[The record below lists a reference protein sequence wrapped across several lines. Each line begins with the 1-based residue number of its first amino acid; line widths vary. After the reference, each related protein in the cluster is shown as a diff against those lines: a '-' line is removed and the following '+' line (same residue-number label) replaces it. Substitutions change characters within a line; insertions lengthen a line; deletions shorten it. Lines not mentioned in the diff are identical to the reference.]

1 VPDTTVQSAARAG
14 GIDLSSYRIFTPP
27 DPFEDHIGPIYH
39 RIEGDPQN
47 ADSVHCV
54 LPTAAKMTNAGGVL
68 HGGVL
73 LTFADYALCLVAGRA
88 ADQGTNASFAM
99 TVSLS
104 AEFLAPGEIG
114 VPVEARGEPL
124 RVTGSLAFARGTV
137 TQGGRALVAWSGTC
151 RHIPRAKAM
160 ARKQAN
166 AANVSTKPTALSP
179 FQVPSGYA
187 PVLRS
192 SPFTEHTGMQYFR
205 RHDADGQVHVIQ
217 PTVPEHANSGG
228 ITHGGFL
235 MTFADNALCT
245 AIAATTGRAPYT
257 VTLSAEFIGAG
268 EIGPPL
274 ESVVE
279 VVRATRTLGFT
290 RGTVT
295 QAGRVLLNYNA
306 VAALKDWDGPSPVRA

>member
-1 VPDTTVQSAARAG
+1 MPDTTVQSAARAG

-27 DPFEDHIGPIYH
+27 DPFEDHVGPIYH

-54 LPTAAKMTNAGGVL
+54 LPTDARMTNAGGVL

-88 ADQGTNASFAM
+88 ADQGTNSSFAM
-99 TVSLS
+99 TVSLT

-151 RHIPRAKAM
+151 RHIARAKAM

-166 AANVSTKPTALSP
+166 TESTMHERVAPQAFELP
-179 FQVPSGYA
+179 AGYA

-205 RHDADGQVHVIQ
+205 RRDDGHVHVIQ

-228 ITHGGFL
+228 IIHGGFL

-279 VVRATRTLGFT
+279 VVRTTRTLGFT

-306 VAALKDWDGPSPVRA
+306 VAALKDWDGPAPAGA